1 MPQSTSIPFHHV
13 ANSKG
18 FTLLEII
25 AVMVIMSIL
34 AVVAVPKYFDLQAQ
48 ARIRAMETAMA
59 EAVGRVNG
67 YFAQQVLAGIDP
79 ATIVYDNTN
88 LGTNLGDFTLG
99 TVDGGAATGTV
110 DCSVSGSP
118 PIAGCIE
125 LTVTPNAGTAV
136 ATATP
141 VQRYIPRPGGL

>member
-1 MPQSTSIPFHHV
+1 MPQSKSTSIHPILN
-13 ANSKG
+13 NSG

-48 ARIRAMETAMA
+48 AKIRAMETAMA

-79 ATIVYDNTN
+79 ATIVYDDAN
-88 LGTNLGDFTLG
+88 LGTDLGDFTLA
-99 TVDGGAATGTV
+99 TVDGGASATPV
-110 DCSVSGSP
+110 DCSGQTTAVT
-118 PIAGCIE
+118 GCIQ
-125 LTVTPNAGTAV
+125 LTVSANTGTAV
-136 ATATP
+136 ADADD
-141 VQRYIPRPGGL
+141 VARVIPRPGGI